1 MSPNYETILYNK
13 KGSVVV
19 ITLNRP
25 EKMNA
30 INLQMNKD
38 LKLALKEAKEDNEI
52 RAIVIT
58 GAGKAF
64 CAGGDVDEFASG
76 EFSSGS
82 KGEAEK
88 LLIHPYDLYKL
99 YKLII
104 AAVNGVAVGFGTNLT
119 LCCDITFAS
128 ERASFGEFFI
138 RMGII
143 PDMNGSL
150 TLPLTVGIH
159 KAKELIFS
167 GERIYAEEALRIGL
181 VNRVFPHDELIPKT
195 MEFAK
200 NLAEKAPLAISLSKQ
215 AIQKAY
221 DTVFEDML
229 SIESEYNARLY
240 ASEDH
245 KESARAWVE
254 KRKPVFKGR

>member
-1 MSPNYETILYNK
+1 MSQKFETVLYEK
-13 KGSVVV
+13 KEKVAL
-19 ITLNRP
+19 IILNRP
-25 EKMNA
+25 DKLNA

-38 LKLALKEAKEDNEI
+38 LKSALNEAKKDNEI
-52 RAIVIT
+52 NAIVIT
-58 GAGKAF
+58 GSGQAF
-64 CAGGDVDEFASG
+64 CAGGDVEEFASG
-76 EFSSGS
+76 EFLRGS

-99 YKLII
+99 PKPII

-150 TLPLTVGIH
+150 TLPLTVGVH

-181 VNRVFPHDELIPKT
+181 VNRIFPHDDLIPKT

-215 AIQKAY
+215 AIHNAY
-221 DTVFEDML
+221 EKIFDEML
-229 SIESEYNARLY
+229 AIEAEYNAKLY

-245 KESARAWVE
+245 KEAANAWVE
-254 KRKPVFKGR
+254 RRKPIFKGR

>member
-1 MSPNYETILYNK
+1 MSPNYETVLYDK
-13 KGSVVV
+13 KGKVAV

-38 LKLALKEAKEDNEI
+38 LKAALREAKEDDDI

-76 EFSSGS
+76 EFLSGT
-82 KGEAEK
+82 EEQTERIF
-88 LLIHPYDLYKL
+88 IHPYDLYKL
-99 YKLII
+99 HKSIV

-150 TLPLTVGIH
+150 TLPMTVGIH

-167 GERIYAEEALRIGL
+167 GERIYADEALRIGL
-181 VNRVFPHDELIPKT
+181 VNRVFPHDELMPKT
-195 MEFAK
+195 MEFAN
-200 NLAEKAPLAISLSKQ
+200 NLAERPPLAISLSKQ
-215 AIQKAY
+215 AIHKAY
-221 DTVFEDML
+221 EKVFDEML
-229 SIESEYNARLY
+229 AIEEEYNDILY
-240 ASEDH
+240 ATEDH
-245 KESARAWVE
+245 REAARAWGE
-254 KRKPVFKGR
+254 RRKPVFKGR

>member
-1 MSPNYETILYNK
+1 MIPNYETVLYDK
-13 KGSVVV
+13 KERVAV

-38 LKLALKEAKEDNEI
+38 LKASLKEAKDDDEI

-64 CAGGDVDEFASG
+64 CAGGDVAEFAGG
-76 EFSSGS
+76 EFSGALTS
-82 KGEAEK
+82 ETERVF
-88 LLIHPYDLYKL
+88 IHPYDLYKL
-99 YKLII
+99 YKPII

-119 LCCDITFAS
+119 LCCDVIYAS
-128 ERASFGEFFI
+128 EKASFGEFFI

-150 TLPLTVGIH
+150 TLAKTVGIH

-181 VNRVFPHDELIPKT
+181 VNKVFPHEELLSKT
-195 MEFAK
+195 LEFAN
-200 NLAEKAPLAISLSKQ
+200 NLADKAPLGLALSKQ

-221 DTVFEDML
+221 EKVFDEML
-229 SIESEYNARLY
+229 AIETEYNAKLY
-240 ASEDH
+240 ETEDH
-245 KESARAWVE
+245 KEAATAWVE
-254 KRKPVFKGR
+254 RRKPVFKGR

>member
-1 MSPNYETILYNK
+1 MSPNYETILYDK
-13 KGSVVV
+13 QETIAV

-25 EKMNA
+25 DKLNA

-38 LKLALKEAKEDNEI
+38 LKSALNEAKNDNEI

-64 CAGGDVDEFASG
+64 CAGGDVEEFASG
-76 EFSSGS
+76 EFLSGS

-99 YKLII
+99 PKPII
-104 AAVNGVAVGFGTNLT
+104 AAVNGVAVGFGTKLT
-119 LCCDITFAS
+119 HCCDITFAS
-128 ERASFGEFFI
+128 ENASFGEFFI

-150 TLPLTVGIH
+150 TLPLTVGVH

-181 VNRVFPHDELIPKT
+181 INRVFPYEELMPRTI
-195 MEFAK
+195 EFAK
-200 NLAEKAPLAISLSKQ
+200 DLADKAPLAISLSKQ
-215 AIQKAY
+215 AIHKAY
-221 DTVFEDML
+221 ERVFDEML
-229 SIESEYNARLY
+229 AIEAEYNAKLY

-245 KESARAWVE
+245 REAANAWVE
-254 KRKPVFKGR
+254 KRKPKFKGR

>member
-1 MSPNYETILYNK
+1 MSPNYETVLYDK
-13 KGSVVV
+13 KDKVAI

-38 LKLALKEAKEDNEI
+38 LKLALNEAKNDNGV

-64 CAGGDVDEFASG
+64 CAGGDVAEFANG

-82 KGEAEK
+82 NGEAEK

-99 YKLII
+99 YKPII

-150 TLPLTVGIH
+150 TLPLTIGIH

-167 GERIYAEEALRIGL
+167 GERIYAEEALQIGL
-181 VNRVFPHDELIPKT
+181 VNRVYLHDELMPKT
-195 MEFAK
+195 MEFAN

-215 AIQKAY
+215 AIHKAY
-221 DTVFEDML
+221 ETVFKDML
-229 SIESEYNARLY
+229 AIETEYNTKLY

-245 KESARAWVE
+245 KEAATAWVE
-254 KRKPVFKGR
+254 RRKPLFKGR

>member
-1 MSPNYETILYNK
+1 MSPNYETVLYNK

-99 YKLII
+99 YKPII

-138 RMGII
+138 RIGII

-221 DTVFEDML
+221 ETVFEDML
-229 SIESEYNARLY
+229 SIESEYNTKLY

-245 KESARAWVE
+245 KEAARAWVE
-254 KRKPVFKGR
+254 RRKPVFKGR